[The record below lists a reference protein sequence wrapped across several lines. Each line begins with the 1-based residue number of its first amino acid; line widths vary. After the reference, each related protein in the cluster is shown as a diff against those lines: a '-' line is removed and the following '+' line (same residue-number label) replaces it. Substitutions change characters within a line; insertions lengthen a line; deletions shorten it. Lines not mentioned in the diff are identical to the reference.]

1 MQRSVTERCMF
12 KKELTMTNHP
22 RYADI
27 TFLYGNYE
35 ERISKA
41 CNINDLSEIER
52 RIRSIFHS
60 QAIKLNCELIS
71 KKLKDLNYHGD
82 SIKNGRNP
90 KAKTNRLINPEEID
104 TMKIK
109 VRNPV
114 INRRKCW
121 SEVKI
126 DFLSNDATTL
136 KLFMEVLNEFSGNKQ
151 SIKNKHVHIFK
162 GIITP
167 FRTGTI

>member
-1 MQRSVTERCMF
+1 
-12 KKELTMTNHP
+12 MTNHP

-27 TFLYGNYE
+27 TLLYENYE

-41 CNINDLSEIER
+41 CNIDDLSKIET
-52 RIRSIFHS
+52 RIRAIFHS

-71 KKLKDLNYHGD
+71 GKLNDLNHDGD
-82 SIKNGRNP
+82 SIKNGQNS

-114 INRRKCW
+114 ITRSKCW
-121 SEVKI
+121 SEIKI
-126 DFLSNDATTL
+126 DFFSNDTTTL
-136 KLFMEVLNEFSGNKQ
+136 KLFRQVSKEFSGNKK
-151 SIKNKHVHIFK
+151 SIKGKHIHIFK

-167 FRTGTI
+167 FRTSAV